1 MMKSSVHSFRSG
13 WLAPLAMLVVVSC
26 PALLGGC
33 TRCGGEPDT
42 LQVFAASSLT
52 ESFDELE
59 RAFEAEVPG
68 TDVSLSFAGSQ
79 VLRLQIEQGA
89 EADVFASANPRHMQA
104 LVDAGHVEASQI
116 FARNELVVIVPL
128 DNPAEIESF
137 SDLPRAERLV
147 LGTEDVPVGSYARAA
162 LERAGD
168 ALGRQFEQ
176 QVRDA
181 VVSEETNVRLV
192 RAKVELGEADAAIV
206 YRTDAAAS
214 DRVRML
220 EVPDAYDV
228 TAEYPIGVVSGTRQP
243 QLARRWIDFVLS
255 ERGQA
260 ILQRHGFVPTA
271 VADRP

>member
-1 MMKSSVHSFRSG
+1 MRGVVRSIRFG
-13 WLAPLAMLVVVSC
+13 WLAPLAMLVASSSL
-26 PALLGGC
+26 ALLGGC
-33 TRCGGEPDT
+33 TRCGSEPDAV
-42 LQVFAASSLT
+42 QVFAASSLT
-52 ESFDELE
+52 ESFEELE
-59 RAFEAEVPG
+59 RAFEAEHPG

-89 EADVFASANPRHMQA
+89 EADVFVSANPRHMQA
-104 LVDAGHVEASQI
+104 LVDAGRVEASQI

-128 DNPAEIESF
+128 DNPAELESF

-168 ALGRQFEQ
+168 DLGSRFEQ

-214 DRVRML
+214 ERVRAI
-220 EVPDAYDV
+220 EIPDAYQV
-228 TAEYPIGVVSGTRQP
+228 KAEYPIGVVSGARQP
-243 QLARRWIDFVLS
+243 ELARRWIDFVLS
-255 ERGQA
+255 ERGQS
-260 ILQRHGFVPTA
+260 ILARHGFVPTA
-271 VADRP
+271 AANRP